1 LPYRKKKRSSANKST
16 GFERYCKIEL
26 SRVKKAQSAGTRSRT
41 AKKWQECLNDRGI
54 KTGTKNKIKVK
65 GKK

>member
-1 LPYRKKKRSSANKST
+1 MPYRKKKRSTKSKGT

-41 AKKWQECLNDRGI
+41 SKKWQECLNKRGI
-54 KTGTKNKIKVK
+54 KTGTKNKDKSK